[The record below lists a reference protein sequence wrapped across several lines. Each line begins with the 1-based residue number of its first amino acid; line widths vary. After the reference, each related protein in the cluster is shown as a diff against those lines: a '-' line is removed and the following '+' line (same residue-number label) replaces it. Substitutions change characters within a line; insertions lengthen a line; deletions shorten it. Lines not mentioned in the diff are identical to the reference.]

1 MRENEWESENESEK
15 CVRESVNSCSSILRF
30 VLLGRI
36 FHTVVNRQCGVSAC
50 HRFSARPTISFD
62 RMCASSM
69 CMYVSFDDDV
79 FFSFLCCSNQQQN
92 TNLIIVYIWFSHS
105 VTVRVCCFVCLLYSL
120 SFPSTFFLIILQ
132 IIILTQAAK
141 HDSISAW
148 CNSKQCHCGFLWFLV
163 WNNRKTNRKE
173 TTE

>member
-1 MRENEWESENESEK
+1 MCAWIGEFVFFN
-15 CVRESVNSCSSILRF
+15 SSIRSSWPYIPYGREPTMWCECMP
-30 VLLGRI
+30 LLFSSTDYFI
-36 FHTVVNRQCGVSAC
+36 WPYVC
-50 HRFSARPTISFD
+50 HID
-62 RMCASSM
+62 VYVC
-69 CMYVSFDDDV
+69 VSFDDDV